1 MKSGK
6 RWVNTADHLPD
17 ICRSL
22 VTRTMR
28 GGWET
33 DAAGNGRYH
42 LSARSDVG
50 TLHLHLDYLRPE
62 IQMVHLV
69 EGRRT
74 GRLVFPSGGIS
85 DLNCGPDDVDAVIAR
100 IMGPVEILVSMR
112 PSSDA
117 ENAEHQAGIDRL
129 MRMASAAVVGSGLD
143 FERVRFLH
151 LPDAWQ
157 SATISTPDPHGTGVD
172 GVLGDE
178 WVDAIAR
185 TGRDLPAIV
194 RYTQPAAPASEL
206 VYDTTI
212 SGTTLVI
219 DSMDA
224 MEALRVAKD
233 LA

>member
-1 MKSGK
+1 MRNGK

-17 ICRSL
+17 VCRSL
-22 VTRTMR
+22 VARTMR
-28 GGWET
+28 SGWDT
-33 DAAGNGRYH
+33 DADGNSRYH
-42 LSARSDVG
+42 LSARSEIG
-50 TLHLHLDYLRPE
+50 ILHLHLDYLRAE

-74 GRLVFPSGGIS
+74 GRLVFPSGGVS
-85 DLNCGPDDVDAVIAR
+85 DLNCGPDDVGAVIAR
-100 IMGPVEILVSMR
+100 IMEPVGMLVSMR

-117 ENAEHQAGIDRL
+117 ENAEHDAGIERL
-129 MRMASAAVVGSGLD
+129 MKVASAAVVGSGLD

-157 SATISTPDPHGTGVD
+157 RASISTPDPLGKGVD
-172 GVLGDE
+172 GIIGDE
-178 WVDAIAR
+178 WVEAVALS
-185 TGRDLPAIV
+185 GRDLPAIV

-219 DSMDA
+219 DPINVV
-224 MEALRVAKD
+224 EALRVAKD